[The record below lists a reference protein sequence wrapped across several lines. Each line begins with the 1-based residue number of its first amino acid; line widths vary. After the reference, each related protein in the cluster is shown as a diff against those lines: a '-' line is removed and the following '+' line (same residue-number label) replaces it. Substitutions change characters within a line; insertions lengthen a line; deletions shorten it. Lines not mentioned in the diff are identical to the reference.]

1 MRHRILLLV
10 VASAAFG
17 GCTTMYKSGQTPDDV
32 YFSPGRE
39 VPAYVETKTNPEES
53 AKQAQNEDYSDS
65 YLRMKTYDR
74 ARWSAFDN
82 DYMYWNDWRWNNQ
95 MYYNSF
101 HPYSPYSSWGVG
113 FGTGY
118 SSGWSFGMSYNW
130 GMPYYGYYSPFCP
143 GYYGAPV
150 IIVNPK
156 TYNPKAYAPRGGNL
170 NAYNTA
176 RNVNAY
182 TDPHTG
188 VKTYNISTPSTAPMR
203 TFSGGSSG
211 NSRSSGYYN
220 TDNSSS
226 RPRLFQSGSS
236 SSPTRSYDRSSSPS
250 GNSGGTRSSGSSG
263 GGGGGSAPV
272 RSFPRGGGR

>member
-17 GCTTMYKSGQTPDDV
+17 SCTTMYKSGQTPDDV
-32 YFSPGRE
+32 YYSPGRE
-39 VPAYVETKTNPEES
+39 VPAYVETKSNPEES

-101 HPYSPYSSWGVG
+101 RPYSPYTGYGVG
-113 FGTGY
+113 YGTGY
-118 SSGWSFGMSYNW
+118 NSGWSFGMSYNW

-156 TYNPKAYAPRGGNL
+156 PYNPKAYAPRGGNL
-170 NAYNTA
+170 NTYNTTRSA
-176 RNVNAY
+176 NAF

-203 TFSGGSSG
+203 TFSGSSG

-220 TDNSSS
+220 TDNSTS

-236 SSPTRSYDRSSSPS
+236 STPTRSLDRNSSPS
-250 GNSGGTRSSGSSG
+250 SNSSGTRSSGSSG
-263 GGGGGSAPV
+263 GSSGGSAPV